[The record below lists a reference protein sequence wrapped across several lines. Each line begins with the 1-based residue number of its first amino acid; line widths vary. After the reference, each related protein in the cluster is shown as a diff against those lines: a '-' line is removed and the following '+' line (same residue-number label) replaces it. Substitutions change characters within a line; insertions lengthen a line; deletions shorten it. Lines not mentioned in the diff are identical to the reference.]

1 MFILKLYIVMAQ
13 LILLIFVLRR
23 DHSLRLTAF
32 SSFAKPPDHVNL
44 FEFVKIS
51 PQNVSSL
58 HHGHESFIIC
68 IAQSIDLLY
77 LTACPDVII
86 IRRLMVS
93 MGYEISP
100 AVTVTLYP
108 KQKDSNKLAF
118 SPKTMGFNLVWQ

>member
-1 MFILKLYIVMAQ
+1 MFIWKLYIVLAQ

-23 DHSLRLTAF
+23 DRSLRLKIF
-32 SSFAKPPDHVNL
+32 SSFAKSPDHVNL
-44 FEFVKIS
+44 NEFVKVS
-51 PQNVSSL
+51 PQNASSL

-68 IAQSIDLLY
+68 IAQSIDPLY

-100 AVTVTLYP
+100 AVTVAPYA
-108 KQKDSNKLAF
+108 KQKDSNRLAF
-118 SPKTMGFNLVWQ
+118 SPKKMGFNLVRQ